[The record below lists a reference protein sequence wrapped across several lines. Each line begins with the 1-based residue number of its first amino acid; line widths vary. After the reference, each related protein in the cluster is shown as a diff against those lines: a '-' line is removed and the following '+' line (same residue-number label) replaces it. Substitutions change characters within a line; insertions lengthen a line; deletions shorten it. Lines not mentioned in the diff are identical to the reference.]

1 MDDDTT
7 LATKLKYVLDAGMT
21 CVYCI
26 GEPKAVREAGLD
38 AVMGLMD
45 EQLKQI
51 YALLDPA
58 KVVIAYEPVWA
69 IGTGLTAT
77 PADAQATHKGIRE
90 LIAKNASASVAEGIR
105 IQYGGSA
112 NAKNA
117 PELSAQP
124 DIDGFLVGGASLK
137 PEFADIV
144 KAISEAK
151 GAAAMPSNAARS
163 APVELCAPTPFVSKP
178 FEFAGPSGRKP
189 IVGGNWKCNPDDPAK
204 LPGLIANI
212 EACDTSKCDVYFCP
226 TPLQVSSCIGRTT
239 NGAMV
244 TPQNCNFKGCGAY
257 TGEMAV
263 EMMKDMG
270 LTNVMIGHSERR
282 GEFGIFKMDDDTTL
296 ATKLK
301 YILDAGMTCV
311 YCIGEPKAVREAGLD
326 AVMKLMDEQLKQIYG
341 LLDPAK
347 VVIAY
352 EPVWAIGTGLTA
364 TPADAQATHKGIRE
378 LIAKNAS
385 PSVAE
390 GIRIQYGGSANAK
403 NAPELSAQP
412 DIDGFLVGGASLK
425 PEFAD
430 IVKAIGEAKGFT
442 PAPTEK
448 IMQIRAREIFDSRGN
463 PTVEVDL
470 CTEMALFRAAVPSG
484 ASTGIYE
491 ALELRD
497 GDKSRLLGKGVLKAV
512 ENINKI
518 IGPKLVGMDVTKQK
532 EIDDLM
538 VQTLDGSTNEWG
550 WCKKELGANA
560 ILAVSMAVCR
570 AGAAASQMPLYQYI
584 AKLGG
589 KPLDKFV
596 MPVPCLNVING
607 GSHAGNRL
615 ACQEFMIVPT
625 GAKNFMDAMCIGAEI
640 YHTLKSVIKKKY
652 GQDACNVG
660 DEGGFAPSVQD
671 NDEALDILMEAIEKS
686 GHKDKTKIATDVAAS
701 EFYNAETKK
710 YDMDFKN
717 PDSPDSMKKSTE
729 ELIEYYKVWLA
740 KYPLVSIEDP
750 FDQDDWDAYK
760 KFMDAVGKDVQVVGD
775 DLLVTNPKRIAKGME
790 VGACNA
796 LLCKVNQI
804 GSITESIEAVT
815 MCQKAGWGVMVS
827 HRSGETEDTFIADL
841 VVGLRTGEIKTGAP
855 CRSERLAKYNQL
867 IRIEEELGPLA
878 SYAGAN
884 FRAP

>member
-1 MDDDTT
+1 
-7 LATKLKYVLDAGMT
+7 MT

-26 GEPKAVREAGLD
+26 GEPKEVREKGLD
-38 AVMGLMD
+38 AVMALMD
-45 EQLKQI
+45 TQLKQI
-51 YALLDPA
+51 YGMLDPA

-77 PADAQATHKGIRE
+77 PADAQATHKGIRD
-90 LIAKNASASVAEGIR
+90 LIAKNASASVAAGIR

-137 PEFADIV
+137 PEFADII
-144 KAISEAK
+144 KAISEVK
-151 GAAAMPSNAARS
+151 GVASPAGNPWLAASTAAAIAVSPASAKFPSSFECRNA
-163 APVELCAPTPFVSKP
+163 
-178 FEFAGPSGRKP
+178 SGRKP
-189 IVGGNWKCNPDDPAK
+189 IVGGNWKCNPDDAAK

-212 EACDTSKCDVYFCP
+212 QACDTSKCDVYFCP
-226 TPLQVSSCIGRTT
+226 TPLHVPSCIGKVT
-239 NGAMV
+239 NGALV
-244 TPQNCNFKGCGAY
+244 TPQSSNFKGCGAY
-257 TGEMAV
+257 TGEMCV
-263 EMMKDMG
+263 EQMKDLGM
-270 LTNVMIGHSERR
+270 TNVMIGHSERR
-282 GEFGIFKMDDDTTL
+282 GEFGIFKMDDDSTL
-296 ATKLK
+296 AIKLK

-311 YCIGEPKAVREAGLD
+311 YCIGEPKEVREKGLD
-326 AVMKLMDEQLKQIYG
+326 AVMALMDTQLKQIYS

-364 TPADAQATHKGIRE
+364 TPADAQATHKGIRD
-378 LIAKNAS
+378 LIAKNSGA
-385 PSVAE
+385 SVAA

-425 PEFAD
+425 PEFAE
-430 IVKAIGEAKGFT
+430 IVKAISDVKGAAA
-442 PAPTEK
+442 PAEK
-448 IMQIRAREIFDSRGN
+448 IELVRAREIFDSRGN
-463 PTVEVDL
+463 PTVEVDI
-470 CTEMALFRAAVPSG
+470 CTGTALFRAAVPSG

-512 ENINKI
+512 ENVNNIL
-518 IGPKLVGMDVTKQK
+518 GPKLIGMDVTKQK

-538 VQTLDGSTNEWG
+538 VQTLDGTTNEWG
-550 WCKKELGANA
+550 WSKSKLGANA

-570 AGAAASQMPLYQYI
+570 AGAASSQMPLYQYI

-589 KPLDKFV
+589 KPTDKFV

-625 GAKNFMDAMCIGAEI
+625 GAANFKDAMIVGAEI
-640 YHTLKSVIKKKY
+640 YHTLKGVIKKKY

-701 EFYNAETKK
+701 EFYNADTKK
-710 YDMDFKN
+710 YDLDFKN
-717 PDSPDSMKKSTE
+717 PASPESMKKTTD

-750 FDQDDWDAYK
+750 FDQDDWDAYS
-760 KFMDAVGKDVQVVGD
+760 KFMIAVGKDVQVVGD
-775 DLLVTNPKRIAKGME
+775 DLLVTNPKRIKKGME

-815 MCQKAGWGVMVS
+815 MCQQAGWGVMVS

-878 SYAGAN
+878 SYAGEN
-884 FRAP
+884 FRAPL